1 MYIIQ
6 NTSVDFPDGAQ
17 RFNWCSCQG
26 DTRKKLGLAGLGD
39 TPIFDFSFWSSQ
51 LSGGGQSTPGP
62 SAVSPYLNSVLGPAP
77 AIFGGSW
84 VLPGVALAGAA
95 LWYMNR
101 GKRGRR

>member
-1 MYIIQ
+1 MYTIQ

-26 DTRKKLGLAGLGD
+26 ETRKKLGLAGLGE

-51 LSGGGQSTPGP
+51 LSGGGQTTATPA
-62 SAVSPYLNSVLGPAP
+62 AVSPYIGSSFLPPAP
-77 AIFGGSW
+77 AAFGGSW
-84 VLPGVALAGAA
+84 VVPGVIVAGAA

-101 GKRGRR
+101 KGGRR

>member
-26 DTRKKLGLAGLGD
+26 ETRKKLGLAGLGD
-39 TPIFDFSFWSSQ
+39 TPIFDFNFWNNE
-51 LSGGGQSTPGP
+51 LNGGGQKTLTPG
-62 SAVSPYLNSVLGPAP
+62 AVGPYVGSSILPPAP

-84 VLPGVALAGAA
+84 LVPGAIVAAG
-95 LWYMNR
+95 LWFMN
-101 GKRGRR
+101 KKKGRR